1 MMQRTHAQN
10 ARLHQLLG
18 ELGFTADKGALVSA
32 HTNGRTTSSSAMTYA
47 ECAGLIGDLER
58 AAGSQ
63 RPMHYPS
70 RPAAPPTPKA
80 TPSAPRPTR
89 EVLTEAQA
97 ESAQRMRRKVFA
109 LAREAGMLWG
119 ETPADKRM
127 NAAKLDA
134 FLLAHGCVKQPIGA
148 YTLAQLPKLVN
159 QFQQIVK
166 HNAQAEAGRAVRALA
181 EAAGV
186 TPATPAR
193 RPRAARST
201 SPTSTPRS

>member
-1 MMQRTHAQN
+1 MQRTHAQN

-32 HTNGRTTSSSAMTYA
+32 HTNGRTDRSSEMTYA

-58 AAGSQ
+58 AAGSES
-63 RPMHYPS
+63 PMYYPS
-70 RPAAPPTPKA
+70 RPAPQ
-80 TPSAPRPTR
+80 PSAPRTTTR
-89 EVLTEAQA
+89 EQLTPEQA
-97 ESAQRMRRKVFA
+97 DKANRMRRKVFA
-109 LAREAGMLWG
+109 LAREAGMIWG

-134 FLLAHGCVKQPIGA
+134 FLLAHGCVKQSINA
-148 YTLAQLPKLVN
+148 YTLAQLPKLVT

-186 TPATPAR
+186 APATPTR
-193 RPRAARST
+193 RPRAARPT
-201 SPTSTPRS
+201 VPPTSNVRP